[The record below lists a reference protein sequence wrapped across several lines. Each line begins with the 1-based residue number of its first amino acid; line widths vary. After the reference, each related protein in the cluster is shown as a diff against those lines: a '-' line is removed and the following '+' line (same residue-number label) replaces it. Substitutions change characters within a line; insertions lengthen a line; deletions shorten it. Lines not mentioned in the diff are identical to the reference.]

1 MFFVN
6 ISELCTTSFSL
17 SQMNDSVDPAL
28 LFRGPASRPQ
38 DLSWAVSAA
47 PARDL
52 ANCTSDTKR
61 RIN

>member
-28 LFRGPASRPQ
+28 PCFFVALLLDRG
-38 DLSWAVSAA
+38 
-47 PARDL
+47 
-52 ANCTSDTKR
+52 
-61 RIN
+61 I